1 MHTLRITLLLAA
13 SLSLAHADRTRTT
26 RGEVDRSTG
35 QGAWR
40 TEHRGEGRQAETVG
54 QSQRAEQERRWSST
68 TTATRR
74 NGKTV
79 TTQTEGV
86 ATRTTDYE
94 GNPVIQREWTRTC
107 ENGHVVTGRSET
119 RVEKTENGRSWTST
133 GSRSGPRGTQE
144 FTGSGSAVRTENGS
158 TWQATRQGSGPEGRG
173 WTEQAQGSSTRTE
186 TGRTFERTATRQH
199 R

>member
-26 RGEVDRSTG
+26 RGESDRTSG
-35 QGAWR
+35 QATWR
-40 TEHRGEGRQAETVG
+40 AEHRGDGRPADTVG
-54 QSQRAEQERRWSST
+54 QSQRTENGRRWSAT

-74 NGKTV
+74 NGETV
-79 TTQTEGV
+79 TAQTEGV

-119 RVEKTENGRSWTST
+119 RVDKTENGRSWETNGT
-133 GSRSGPRGTQE
+133 VSGPRGISE

-173 WTEQAQGSSTRTE
+173 WTEQAQGRSTRTE
-186 TGRTFERTATRQH
+186 TGRTFERTATRQ
-199 R
+199 RR